1 MYRDKDVFQ
10 DLSEEEIREKE
21 EKVRELDFDRSEVW
35 VLYKAALKTLLP
47 VVIFLVLGYVI
58 FWLIF
63 KLWLGSG

>member
-47 VVIFLVLGYVI
+47 IVIFLVLGYVV